1 MLTSI
6 LSIGMGIWIVFERLF
21 LNQPIPG
28 FATLAAAI
36 FFFAGVQLIALGVVG
51 EYVGRIFN
59 EVKQRPQYVVAN
71 EINCSPLAT
80 GAAASDAPG

>member
-1 MLTSI
+1 LTSI
-6 LSIGMGIWIVFERLF
+6 LSIGMGIWIVFEKLF

-36 FFFAGVQLIALGVVG
+36 FFFAGIQLVALGVVG

-71 EINCSPLAT
+71 EINCSPLAA
-80 GAAASDAPG
+80 GAAASDAPR